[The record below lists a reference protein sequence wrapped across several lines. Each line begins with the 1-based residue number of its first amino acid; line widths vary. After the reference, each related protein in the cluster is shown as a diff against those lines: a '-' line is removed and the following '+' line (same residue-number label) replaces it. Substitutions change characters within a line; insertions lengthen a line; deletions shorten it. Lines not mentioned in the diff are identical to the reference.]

1 MSSHRNTLIKILTIV
16 LLTVS
21 CSANWHIK
29 RAIKKDPSVL
39 TAKEVKFDTVVIT
52 EPRYLTDTVVMN
64 EIDSITIIKDNAV
77 TKLWRVHDTIR
88 VETICPPD
96 TIKIEVVKYVPQVV
110 YDEKK
115 WWEKKWFRISLV
127 LLLIGIVAYKG
138 FMHVKKEYFT
148 L

>member
-1 MSSHRNTLIKILTIV
+1 MHNKNTLIKILTIII
-16 LLTVS
+16 LSTG

-39 TAKEVKFDTVVIT
+39 TAKEIKFDTVVIT
-52 EPRYLTDTVVMN
+52 EQKYLTDTVVMN
-64 EIDSITIIKDNAV
+64 EIDSVTVVKDNVV

-96 TIKIEVVKYVPQVV
+96 TIRIEVIKEVAQVV
-110 YDEKK
+110 YDEKQ

-138 FMHVKKEYFT
+138 ITYVKKEYFT

>member
-1 MSSHRNTLIKILTIV
+1 MNKNTLIKSLIVIL
-16 LLTVS
+16 LLTTS
-21 CSANWHIK
+21 CASADKLIK
-29 RAIKKDPSVL
+29 RAVKKDPSVL

-64 EIDSITIIKDNAV
+64 EIDSITIIKDNVV

-88 VETICPPD
+88 VETTCPSD

-110 YDEKK
+110 YDEKQ

-138 FMHVKKEYFT
+138 FMHVKKE
-148 L
+148 